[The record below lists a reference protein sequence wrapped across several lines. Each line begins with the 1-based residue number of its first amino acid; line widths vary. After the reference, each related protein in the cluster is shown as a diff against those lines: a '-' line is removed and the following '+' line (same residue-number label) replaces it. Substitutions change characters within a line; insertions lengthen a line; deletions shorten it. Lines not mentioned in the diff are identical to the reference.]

1 MSVQVAIFE
10 RMFDHGEVPAL
21 ALSPVVDPIVDP
33 AVGAVGDAGAG
44 AARGTARVRAV
55 ETVHELQARIDALQ
69 RTRLDTR
76 LMPTHE
82 AIADLLPGGGL
93 REGAVY
99 ALSPSSALV
108 MALLVGP
115 SQAGSWCAVIGMPE
129 FGVEA
134 AEGMGIDLDRL
145 VLVPHPGDAWL
156 TVAAAIADAI
166 GVVVVRPGRAASD
179 GAVAKLAGRLR
190 ERGATLLVLGPWP
203 QAEAMISVADSRWA
217 GLGEGH
223 GLLSEREVTLTVTTK
238 QGGRPRSGRLLLPD
252 AELGIRRL
260 DRGAVADRA
269 ADRASDRARE
279 RWQGVEPN
287 SVRRVG

>member
-21 ALSPVVDPIVDP
+21 ALSPVVDPIVAP

-44 AARGTARVRAV
+44 AARGTAQVRAV

-82 AIADLLPGGGL
+82 AIADLLPGGG
-93 REGAVY
+93 
-99 ALSPSSALV
+99 
-108 MALLVGP
+108 
-115 SQAGSWCAVIGMPE
+115 
-129 FGVEA
+129 
-134 AEGMGIDLDRL
+134 
-145 VLVPHPGDAWL
+145 
-156 TVAAAIADAI
+156 
-166 GVVVVRPGRAASD
+166 
-179 GAVAKLAGRLR
+179 LR